1 MITRANRRGRLSGS
15 EYILSEQNRIW
26 LKAFWGFNPEQA
38 GYLGFTHEGVRN
50 KLIESYQPGD
60 LILIYGA
67 DSPETERRLRGQA
80 LGLLE
85 IDPQKAVDRDLMS
98 PQAIAD
104 KVSRGWG
111 DRWTFAVPV
120 LRAWRV
126 GRKIS
131 IQNAAPNT
139 DWRRRGR
146 VIASQAEL
154 MAESD
159 AAAIFS
165 WPVKEVPVWGNSI
178 GAIADSAPEQTLQKS
193 WLPSIGPKPTF
204 GERVSNYEDGETVV
218 YVLEFLGDL
227 GAFLGMKPF
236 ELSGQRLIKIGR
248 SNAMARRVDEINFG
262 FPQSAKMRWKE
273 RVRSR
278 PFPSAQLA
286 DDAEKSAHKVFAE
299 IGRSQ
304 GGEFFLCSEKFIN
317 STFSKLV
324 EGSAFRINAPSKRS
338 D

>member
-1 MITRANRRGRLSGS
+1 MIIRASRRERLSGS
-15 EYILSEQNRIW
+15 EDILSEQNRIW

-38 GYLGFTHEGVRN
+38 GYLGFTREGVRN

-85 IDPQKAVDRDLMS
+85 IDPQNATDRDLMS

-104 KVSRGWG
+104 KISRGWG

-131 IQNAAPNT
+131 IQNVAPNT
-139 DWRRRGR
+139 DWRKRGR

-154 MAESD
+154 MAEGD
-159 AAAIFS
+159 ADAIFS
-165 WPVKEVPVWGNSI
+165 WPVTEVPVWGSSN
-178 GAIADSAPEQTLQKS
+178 AIADDKLEQTLQQS
-193 WLPSIGPKPTF
+193 LLPSIGPKPSF
-204 GERVSNYEDGETVV
+204 GERVSNYEDGETIV
-218 YVLEFLGDL
+218 YVMEFQGDL
-227 GAFLGMKPF
+227 AAFLGIKPF
-236 ELSGQRLIKIGR
+236 ELGDQRLIKIGR
-248 SNAMARRVDEINFG
+248 SNATARRVDEINFG
-262 FPQSAKMRWKE
+262 FPKSAKMGWVE

-278 PFPSAQLA
+278 PFSSAQQA
-286 DDAEKSAHKVFAE
+286 DDAEKSAHKVFAG

-304 GGEFFLCSEKFIN
+304 GGEFFLCSEKLIN

-324 EGSAFRINAPSKRS
+324 EDSAFRIKAPSKRS

>member
-1 MITRANRRGRLSGS
+1 MITPASHRARLSGS
-15 EYILSEQNRIW
+15 ENILSQQNRIW

-38 GYLGFTHEGVRN
+38 GYLGFTHEGVRD
-50 KLIESYQPGD
+50 KLIENYQPGD

-67 DSPETERRLRGQA
+67 DSAETERRLRGQA

-85 IDPQKAVDRDLMS
+85 IDPQKANDRDLMS
-98 PQAIAD
+98 AQAIAD
-104 KVSRGWG
+104 KISRGWG

-131 IQNAAPNT
+131 IQNVAPNT

-154 MAESD
+154 MAEDD
-159 AAAIFS
+159 AAAVFS
-165 WPVKEVPVWGNSI
+165 WPVTEVPVWGSSN
-178 GAIADSAPEQTLQKS
+178 AIAYDKLEQTLQQS
-193 WLPSIGPKPTF
+193 FSTSIGPKPSF
-204 GERVSNYEDGETVV
+204 GTRVSNYEDGETVV
-218 YVLEFLGDL
+218 YVMEFQGDL
-227 GAFLGMKPF
+227 AAFLGMKLF
-236 ELSGQRLIKIGR
+236 ELGDQRLIKIGR
-248 SNAMARRVDEINFG
+248 SNATARRVDEINFG
-262 FPQSAKMRWKE
+262 FPKSAKMGWTE
-273 RVRSR
+273 RLQSR

-304 GGEFFLCSEKFIN
+304 GGEFFLCSEKLIN
-317 STFSKLV
+317 SKFAESVKD
-324 EGSAFRINAPSKRS
+324 SAFRIKAPSKRS